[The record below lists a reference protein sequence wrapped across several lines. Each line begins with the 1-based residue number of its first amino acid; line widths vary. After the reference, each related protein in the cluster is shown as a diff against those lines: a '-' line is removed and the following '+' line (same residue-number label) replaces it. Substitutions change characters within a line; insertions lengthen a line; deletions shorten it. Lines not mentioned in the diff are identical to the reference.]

1 MRGFREDIRG
11 SKWEVTCK
19 ERKSDERKRM
29 KSIKLLLL
37 AIFASTAL
45 VGCVSHTRERVV
57 VERPADRTVVVTPP

>member
-1 MRGFREDIRG
+1 
-11 SKWEVTCK
+11 
-19 ERKSDERKRM
+19 M

-57 VERPADRTVVVTPP
+57 VEKPVDRTVIVTPP

>member
-1 MRGFREDIRG
+1 
-11 SKWEVTCK
+11 
-19 ERKSDERKRM
+19 M

-57 VERPADRTVVVTPP
+57 VEKPADRTIVVTPP